1 MRFAQMMHE
10 ARLLHEGTLLGAAGH
25 AGERL
30 WLLGGLMLA
39 LGATGVV
46 ARAALRARRD
56 R

>member
-1 MRFAQMMHE
+1 MTMEVGGR
-10 ARLLHEGTLLGAAGH
+10 

-30 WLLGGLMLA
+30 WLLGGLVLA

-46 ARAALRARRD
+46 ARAAARARRD